1 MRKVRLMMT
10 VQHKIRCLLLLALF
24 FSVTGCAMLGGHGY
38 AEGKVAGE
46 EVAARLDSPLAQAYL
61 QPQDAAPALRA
72 RIRTIEVAY
81 PGVPDA
87 MQLAAL
93 TAETSPDFASLLYAR
108 RLLQQPLNRVAQQRS
123 HELAQRLSL
132 SRLDARHAHLFETH
146 QALVVPGWFWQTR
159 SETGAD
165 LAFPRRFLAGL
176 GLRSTLVETDEHGTV
191 EANAGIVAQAVR
203 QARELDRPVVLVS
216 VSKGGPEV
224 AYALGHELAGEDLD
238 HVRGWLNIGGVVGGS
253 TFAQVALANPKTWF
267 ASEGLPRDTPL
278 EPLRGLLP
286 RPSQARLQGLQMP
299 TGITV
304 INYAAMTFSTT
315 LDPRSHNS
323 YEALSPRG
331 PNDGAALLHELL
343 MPGSASVLE
352 IGIDHYMRSRR
363 VMRRVIALLLLM
375 MDCDQVLGVQR
386 C

>member
-1 MRKVRLMMT
+1 MTLWATVRG
-10 VQHKIRCLLLLALF
+10 LLLLGLF
-24 FSVTGCAMLGGHGY
+24 FSLAGCAMLGGHGY
-38 AEGKVAGE
+38 AQGEVAGE

-61 QPQDAAPALRA
+61 QPRDAAPDLRA
-72 RIRTIEVAY
+72 RIRGIEAAY

-87 MQLAAL
+87 AQLAAL
-93 TAETSPDFASLLYAR
+93 TADTSPDFASLLYAR
-108 RLLQQPLNRVAQQRS
+108 RLLQQPLNLAAQQRS
-123 HELAQRLSL
+123 HQLAQGLSL
-132 SRLDARHAHLFETH
+132 AGLDARSAHLFATH
-146 QALVVPGWFWQTR
+146 HALVVPGWFWETR

-191 EANAGIVAQAVR
+191 EANAGIIAQALR
-203 QARELDRPVVLVS
+203 KARELDRPVVLVS

-224 AYALGHELAGEDLD
+224 AYALGHELAGEDLA

-253 TFAQVALANPKTWF
+253 TFAQVALADPETWF

-299 TGITV
+299 SGITV

-315 LDPRSHNS
+315 LDARSHNS
-323 YEALSPRG
+323 YAALSPLG
-331 PNDGAALLHELL
+331 PNDGAALMHELL
-343 MPGSASVLE
+343 MPDSASVLE

-363 VMRRVIALLLLM
+363 VMRRVIALLLM
-375 MDCDQVLGVQR
+375 IMECTQTPEGQR